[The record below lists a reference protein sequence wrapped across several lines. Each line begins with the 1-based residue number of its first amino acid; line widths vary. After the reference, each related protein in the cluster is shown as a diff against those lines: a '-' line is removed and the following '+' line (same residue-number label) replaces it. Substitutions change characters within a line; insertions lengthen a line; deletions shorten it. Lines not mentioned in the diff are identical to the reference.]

1 MLKPGDHVF
10 LKGQDVTDCHDFK
23 TLLSGSQDCKP
34 HFCNNL
40 PQECAHVR
48 KALER
53 KEMTFCQSCTKPPWF
68 MVEPSDSPISLASS
82 SDNDNPNGDQ
92 PSYAHLPLHSIPP
105 PGQNIKVELTN
116 ADHALH
122 IKPTT
127 APMVIDLTASDNDS
141 NTAPAL
147 MSSKCGHALS
157 SPPSTPDSSDDGTH

>member
-1 MLKPGDHVF
+1 MSLTAMTSRHSSLEVKTAS
-10 LKGQDVTDCHDFK
+10 LTSVTIYHRNV
-23 TLLSGSQDCKP
+23 P
-34 HFCNNL
+34 N
-40 PQECAHVR
+40 VR

-92 PSYAHLPLHSIPP
+92 PILCASTTTFHPSSRPKHQS
-105 PGQNIKVELTN
+105 ELTN

-157 SPPSTPDSSDDGTH
+157 SPPSTPDFFR